1 MKLLVKILGIVLL
14 IGLFDSSNAY
24 SQKVVTV
31 KSNPHHKTVVVKNK
45 HGKVKKVVYR
55 PHWAP
60 KRAYHHR
67 WVYFP
72 RHNFYWDNV
81 KHVYVYRNGARWLT
95 VATLPAIYAKVNLE
109 KEKSVELTEVNDS
122 TETVYDNNEQHV
134 KELKVE
140 E

>member
-1 MKLLVKILGIVLL
+1 MKLIAKTFGIVLL
-14 IGLFDSSNAY
+14 VGLLASSNAF
-24 SQKVVTV
+24 SQKVVKV

-45 HGKVKKVVYR
+45 NGNVKKVVYR

-60 KRAYHHR
+60 KRSYYHR

-81 KHVYVYRNGARWLT
+81 KRLYVYRNGVKWVA
-95 VATLPAIYAKVNLE
+95 VATLPATYSKVDLE
-109 KEKSVELTEVNDS
+109 KEKSVELTEADDS
-122 TETVYDNNEQHV
+122 TETVYDKNEQHI